1 MSSIAAEP
9 AESEPTSATIELV
22 RALSLRDAIALVLS
36 VIGTGVFLKTAPMAQ
51 LVGSPKMVIL
61 AWLAAGVLSLAGAL
75 TYAEL
80 GAMLPEAGG
89 DYVFLR
95 EAYGNLPAFLFGWS
109 TLVLIASGGV
119 AAIATAFASFL
130 GSLVPLDA
138 VWGAHDFHILGQV
151 VHWRLGVQ
159 QVVAVAVILLFS
171 AINARGVGVGARV
184 QWAAT
189 VAKLGGIAIIVVC
202 ALLLSRTGSW
212 EHMREPVT
220 AQIASG
226 GASAFGAAML
236 AALWAYNGWSN
247 VAMVAGEI
255 DKPERN
261 LPRALIYGMFLV
273 IAVYLITNISYFY
286 VLPFSEVLTSNST
299 AYRDALPVAA
309 KAAQT
314 FFSYGPQLV
323 SLAFLVAVAGA
334 LNGIILM
341 NARVPFAM
349 ARDHL
354 FFSPLGRL
362 SPTTRVP
369 VIAIWVQAIWAC
381 VLALSGTFDQITTS
395 VIFALWIFYVLVGSS
410 LFVLRRKLPAA
421 PRRYRTPGYPVV
433 PILFVA
439 VAVWLVVNSIKAYP
453 VESAAGLLLIALGL
467 PFYMYFQRGAAIH
480 HIIDHSSEPGLLG

>member
-1 MSSIAAEP
+1 MAAEP
-9 AESEPTSATIELV
+9 AEAEATPATRELV

-61 AWLAAGVLSLAGAL
+61 AWIAAGILSLAGAL

-95 EAYGNLPAFLFGWS
+95 EAYGHLPAFLFGWS
-109 TLVLIASGGV
+109 TLVLIASGGL

-130 GSLVPLDA
+130 DSLFPLGA
-138 VWGAHDFHILGQV
+138 VWATHDFDILGQV
-151 VHWRLGVQ
+151 VHWRFGIQ
-159 QVVAVAVILLFS
+159 QVIAVAVILLFS
-171 AINARGVGVGARV
+171 AINARGVAVGARV

-189 VAKLGGIAIIVVC
+189 VAKIGGIAIIVVC
-202 ALLLSRTGSW
+202 ALLFSRSGSW
-212 EHMREPVT
+212 QHMREPVT
-220 AQIASG
+220 ARIASG

-261 LPRALIYGMFLV
+261 IPRALIYGMLLV
-273 IAVYLITNISYFY
+273 IVVYLITNISYFY
-286 VLPFSEVLTSNST
+286 ALPFNEVLTSNST

-309 KAAQT
+309 KAAST

-362 SPTTRVP
+362 SATTHVP

-395 VIFALWIFYVLVGSS
+395 VIFALWIFYVLVGAS

-439 VAVWLVVNSIKAYP
+439 VALWLVINSIKAYP

-467 PFYMYFQRGAAIH
+467 PFYMYFQRGAAHH
-480 HIIDHSSEPGLLG
+480 HIADHTSEPGLLG

>member
-1 MSSIAAEP
+1 MAAEP
-9 AESEPTSATIELV
+9 AESEATSATRELV
-22 RALSLRDAIALVLS
+22 RALSLRDAIALVLT

-61 AWLAAGVLSLAGAL
+61 AWIAAGVLSLAGAL

-95 EAYGNLPAFLFGWS
+95 EAYGHLPAFLFGWS
-109 TLVLIASGGV
+109 TLFLIASGGV
-119 AAIATAFASFL
+119 AAVATALASFL
-130 GSLVPLDA
+130 GSLFPLDA
-138 VWGAHDFHILGQV
+138 VWATHDFEILGQV
-151 VHWRLGVQ
+151 VHWRLGIQ
-159 QVVAVAVILLFS
+159 QLVAIAVILLFS
-171 AINARGVGVGARV
+171 AINARGILLGARV

-189 VAKLGGIAIIVVC
+189 VAKLGGIAIIVVG
-202 ALLLSRTGSW
+202 ALFLSHTGSW
-212 EHMREPVT
+212 QHLKTPAT
-220 AQIASG
+220 ARTASG
-226 GASAFGAAML
+226 GMSAFGAAML
-236 AALWAYNGWSN
+236 AALWAYQGWSN

-261 LPRALIYGMFLV
+261 VPRALIYGMLLV
-273 IAVYLITNISYFY
+273 IVVYLLTNIAYFY
-286 VLPFSEVLTSNST
+286 ALAFSEVLTSNST

-309 KAAQT
+309 KAAAT
-314 FFSYGPQLV
+314 FFKYGPQLV
-323 SLAFLVAVAGA
+323 SLAFIISVVGA

-362 SPTTRVP
+362 SATTRVP

-381 VLALSGTFDQITTS
+381 VLTLSGTFDQITTS
-395 VIFALWIFYVLVGSS
+395 VIFALWIFFALVGSS

-439 VAVWLVVNSIKAYP
+439 VAAWLVVNSIKAYP
-453 VESAAGLLLIALGL
+453 VESSAGLLMIALGL
-467 PFYMYFQRGAAIH
+467 PFYMFFQRGAAAH
-480 HIIDHSSEPGLLG
+480 HIADHSNEPGLLG

>member
-1 MSSIAAEP
+1 MR
-9 AESEPTSATIELV
+9 V
-22 RALSLRDAIALVLS
+22 LSLRDAIALVLT

-75 TYAEL
+75 TYGEL

-95 EAYGNLPAFLFGWS
+95 EAYGHLPAFLFGWS
-109 TLVLIASGGV
+109 TLFLIASGGV
-119 AAIATAFASFL
+119 AAVATALSSFL
-130 GSLVPLDA
+130 GTLVPLNA
-138 VWGAHDFHILGQV
+138 VWATHDFYILGQV
-151 VHWRLGVQ
+151 VHWRVGIQ
-159 QVVAVAVILLFS
+159 QLVAVAVIVLFS
-171 AINARGVGVGARV
+171 YINARGVALGARV
-184 QWAAT
+184 QWGAT
-189 VAKLGGIAIIVVC
+189 VAKLGGIAIIVLG
-202 ALLLSRTGSW
+202 AFLLSRTGSW
-212 EHMREPVT
+212 QHLKEPVT
-220 AQIASG
+220 ARIASG
-226 GASAFGAAML
+226 GVSAFGAAML
-236 AALWAYNGWSN
+236 AALWAYQGWAN

-261 LPRALIYGMFLV
+261 VPRALIYGMLLV
-273 IAVYLITNISYFY
+273 IVVYLITNLAYFY
-286 VLPFSEVLTSNST
+286 ALPFSEVLTSNST

-309 KAAQT
+309 KAAYA

-323 SLAFLVAVAGA
+323 SIAFVIAGIGA

-354 FFSPLGRL
+354 FFSPLGKL
-362 SPTTRVP
+362 SPVTRVP
-369 VIAIWVQAIWAC
+369 AIAIWVQAVWAC
-381 VLALSGTFDQITTS
+381 VLTLSGTFDQITTS
-395 VIFALWIFYVLVGSS
+395 VIFALWIFFALVGSS

-439 VAVWLVVNSIKAYP
+439 VAIWLVINSIKAFP
-453 VESAAGLLLIALGL
+453 VESFAGLLLIALGL
-467 PFYMYFQRGAAIH
+467 PFYMYFQRH
-480 HIIDHSSEPGLLG
+480 LRPL